1 MIRLLRHDES
11 VHREEDGAVRFDDV
25 ASIFRSEFGGTLHW
39 SIRAWMSFLAKGG
52 GQKKRFQYCSNPNSS
67 EHLLYFR
74 AIQGHSGGTL
84 VDPSL
89 PNNVLLPDDFAE
101 YICHVG
107 NAHDMHS
114 IIQCG
119 LIPGGK
125 SLKET
130 GMQYSSQPWIRC
142 TPISINKKPSTT
154 WINPESQCTKILGK
168 HIKIQFLV
176 YFESYSEERIAVPSN
191 TI

>member
-1 MIRLLRHDES
+1 MASLAERITGQLVAKARPRPTPTLTLSSVSIPNNKGKWIDIKPVIFNQGCFGMSKLMIKLLRHDNS

-25 ASIFRSEFGGTLHW
+25 ASIVRSEIDGTSHW
-39 SIRAWMSFLAKGG
+39 SMRAWISFLAKGG
-52 GQKKRFQYCSNPNSS
+52 GQKKRFQYCLNPNSS
-67 EHLLYFR
+67 EHFLYFR

-84 VDPSL
+84 VDPTL

-119 LIPGGK
+119 
-125 SLKET
+125 
-130 GMQYSSQPWIRC
+130 
-142 TPISINKKPSTT
+142 
-154 WINPESQCTKILGK
+154 
-168 HIKIQFLV
+168 
-176 YFESYSEERIAVPSN
+176 
-191 TI
+191 